1 MIAVYAYPLKESDAM
16 TPEAAKAA
24 AQIIAEARWATTPLN
39 ILPEACYPATVEEGY
54 RVQAALHALQAKSAM
69 GRRAG
74 YKIGCTTQVMQDYLG
89 IDHPCAGGIMDRGIH
104 NGRAVLNYADFV
116 RPGVEC
122 EIVARLGSNIPIG
135 TGHTADD
142 VATHVDAMM
151 IGIEIVD
158 DRYTDFR
165 AIGLPTLIADD
176 FFNAGCVLGTPL
188 ENWRNLDLPDLE
200 GGFSINNEARTLG
213 RGADIMGHP
222 LAALAW
228 FADHMTMTG
237 GQLKAGDF
245 IMLGS
250 VVKTHW
256 FDKSGEAVAEIR
268 GLGAVSVVFA

>member
-1 MIAVYAYPLKESDAM
+1 M

-89 IDHPCAGGIMDRGIH
+89 IDHPCAGGVMERGIH
-104 NGRAVLNYADFV
+104 NGQATLNYTDFV

-122 EIVARLGSNIPIG
+122 EIVARLGSDIPIG

-158 DRYTDFR
+158 DRYTNFR

-188 ENWRNLDLPDLE
+188 ENWQNLDLPDLE

>member
-1 MIAVYAYPLKESDAM
+1 M
-16 TPEAAKAA
+16 TPEAARVA
-24 AQIIAEARWATTPLN
+24 AQIIAEARWATRPLS
-39 ILPEACYPATVEEGY
+39 ILNESFCPTTVEEGY
-54 RVQAALHALQAKSAM
+54 RVQMALHALQAKSGL
-69 GRRAG
+69 GRRSG

-89 IDHPCAGGIMDRGIH
+89 IGHPCAGGILDRDIH
-104 NGRAVLNYADFV
+104 YGRTFLNHADFV

-122 EIVARLGSNIPIG
+122 EVVVRLDSDIPTG
-135 TGHTADD
+135 TGHTPDN
-142 VATHVDAMM
+142 VAIHVGSVM

-188 ENWRNLDLPDLE
+188 ESWRALDLPALE
-200 GGFSINNEARTLG
+200 GGFKINNKAGTLG

-237 GQLKAGDF
+237 KKLKAGEL

-250 VVKTHW
+250 IVKTNW
-256 FDKSGEAVAEIR
+256 FDEPGEAVAEIN